1 MNNLREYIYE
11 KIMEIREN
19 KRLTAEQKVVAYD
32 LLIDILEFVKGENNE

>member
-19 KRLTAEQKVVAYD
+19 KRLTAEQRVVAYD
-32 LLIDILEFVKGENNE
+32 LLFDILEFVKGENDV

>member
-19 KRLTAEQKVVAYD
+19 KRLTAEQRVVAYE
-32 LLIDILEFVKGENNE
+32 LLIDLLEFVKGENDV

>member
-19 KRLTAEQKVVAYD
+19 KRLTAEQRVVAYE
-32 LLIDILEFVKGENNE
+32 LLIDLLEFVKGENNV